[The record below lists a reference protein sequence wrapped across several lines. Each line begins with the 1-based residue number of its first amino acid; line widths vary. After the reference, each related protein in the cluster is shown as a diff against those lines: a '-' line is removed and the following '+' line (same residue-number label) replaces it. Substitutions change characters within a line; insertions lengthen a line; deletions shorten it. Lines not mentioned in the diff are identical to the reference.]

1 MIEVV
6 AEVLT
11 KSGRVYRSFS
21 GVDENEF
28 SEDTPDFVKKPFAIQ
43 FSYEEARQD
52 AHFLL

>member
-6 AEVLT
+6 AEVQT
-11 KSGRVYRSFS
+11 KSGRTYRSFS

-28 SEDTPDFVKKPFAIQ
+28 SSDTPDYIKKPFAIQ
-43 FSYEEARQD
+43 FSFEEARQD

>member
-6 AEVLT
+6 AEVQT
-11 KSGRVYRSFS
+11 KSGRTYRSFS
-21 GVDENEF
+21 GVDENKF
-28 SEDTPDFVKKPFAIQ
+28 SNDTPESVKKLSAIQ